1 MAWNL
6 KSLKKT
12 LVDFIWAPRPKAVTR
27 TQRGAITSL
36 RIGHLVV
43 RDLTDGQLTL
53 SAMGL
58 VYTTLL
64 AIVPLVAVSFSVL
77 KGFGVHNQV
86 EPILLNFLAPLG
98 ERGVEV
104 TSRIIEF
111 VDNVKVGVLG
121 ALGLA
126 LLFYTGVS
134 LIQKIERTFNYIWRV
149 TEHRPL
155 AQRFSDYLTV
165 ILFGPVLVFTAIGL
179 TASISSVTVV
189 QRLMEIPAIGALLE
203 FFGRLLPYLLVIAA
217 FTLVYIFV
225 PNTKVKF
232 RSALVGGVVAGILWE
247 TTGWIF
253 ASFVV
258 GSAKYAAI
266 YSAFATLIFFM
277 IWLYVSWLILLIGCS
292 IAFYYQHPEHRNLR
306 SRVLRLSNRLKEKM
320 ALLIMTLVGQHFYQQ
335 QTPWNVDTLAKK
347 LHVGVD
353 ACQLLVAALQKA
365 GMLVPT
371 ASEPHGLLP
380 GRALETLYVKDI
392 INAVRSSGET
402 NDLSIESL
410 PQYQTIDALY
420 TELQDVVERTIGD
433 RTLRDLI
440 MPETSN
446 VAVIS
451 PTRDSR
457 ESD

>member
-6 KSLKKT
+6 KSLKNT
-12 LVDFIWAPRPKAVTR
+12 LIDFIWAPRPKPITR
-27 TQRGAITSL
+27 TQQGAITTL
-36 RIGHLVV
+36 RIGHLVA

-64 AIVPLVAVSFSVL
+64 AVVPLVAVSFSVL

-86 EPILLNFLAPLG
+86 EPLLLNLLAPLG
-98 ERGVEV
+98 ERGAEI
-104 TSRIIEF
+104 TNRIIEF
-111 VDNVKVGVLG
+111 VDNIKVGVLG

-126 LLFYTGVS
+126 LLLYTVVS

-149 TEHRPL
+149 SEHRRF

-165 ILFGPVLVFTAIGL
+165 IMIGPVLVFTALGL
-179 TASISSVTVV
+179 TASISSVTIV

-203 FFGRLLPYLLVIAA
+203 FFGRLLPYLLIIAA

-232 RSALVGGVVAGILWE
+232 RSALVGGVVAGVLWE

-253 ASFVV
+253 TAFVV
-258 GSAKYAAI
+258 TSVKYTAI

-277 IWLYVSWLILLIGCS
+277 IWLYLNWLILLVGCS
-292 IAFYYQHPEHRNLR
+292 IAFYYQHPEHRNLQ

-335 QTPWNVDTLAKK
+335 QAPWTVDTLARK

-365 GMLVPT
+365 GMLIPT
-371 ASEPHGLLP
+371 ASEPHGFLP

-392 INAVRSSGET
+392 INAVRRSGET
-402 NDLSIESL
+402 NNLSVESL
-410 PQYQTIDALY
+410 PQYQTVDALS

-446 VAVIS
+446 VAVIPS
-451 PTRDSR
+451 SRDGR